1 MDIRFQ
7 NQGPDTLFALSEHA
21 RRRLEFRLM
30 HRKDDVAHIAV
41 KLGDTGS
48 CRGRQDSYCVLRVQL
63 RDLPAATVV
72 EVGGRDAFATI
83 GRGVDRVGRLVEAQL
98 NDAGAEKRN
107 SIRMKEMAG

>member
-7 NQGPDTLFALSEHA
+7 NRGPDSHRALSEHA

-30 HRKDDVAHIAV
+30 HRKVDVAHITV

-48 CRGRQDSYCVLRVQL
+48 RSGHQDSYCVLRVQL

-72 EVGGRDAFATI
+72 EVGGDAYATI
-83 GRGVDRVGRLVEAQL
+83 DRGVDRVGRLVEAQL
-98 NDAGAEKRN
+98 SGAGPDK
-107 SIRMKEMAG
+107 

>member
-7 NQGPDTLFALSEHA
+7 NRGPDHHPALSEHA

-30 HRKDDVAHIAV
+30 HRKDDVVHLAV

-48 CRGRQDSYCVLRVQL
+48 RRGRQDSYCVVRVQL

-72 EVGGRDAFATI
+72 EVGGDPYSTI
-83 GRGVDRVGRLVEAQL
+83 DRGVDRVGRLVEAQL
-98 NDAGAEKRN
+98 NRAGAERRN
-107 SIRMKEMAG
+107 SPSMKEMSA